1 MQELFLLFP
10 IFIYTYLKNISSYF
24 IYVYICK
31 YQKKYYQL
39 FMGEN
44 KEEHDIKKTNIIPA
58 KDFVSIGSSIVGS
71 IVGLAIGG
79 PVGAVIGATTTPSLV
94 VVYNFANR
102 FIERK
107 YEKTKKIAEKS
118 LVIANIQPE
127 EALEKLNL
135 NDDLADSYINLL
147 RIASEADANIADVM
161 SSVLAACLT
170 ASSNKERERLLIL
183 SDSLDKMRKT
193 HILILKAL
201 YEAGGVLKAKE
212 IAKVIDIPEIELRS
226 VVRDLELRGMIKDR
240 DVHPT
245 EWKLRELGKVII
257 EFANNNIIE
266 S

>member
-1 MQELFLLFP
+1 M
-10 IFIYTYLKNISSYF
+10 KNISSCVFYG
-24 IYVYICK
+24 YICK
-31 YQKKYYQL
+31 HQKDIFSYI
-39 FMGEN
+39 MSVN
-44 KEEHDIKKTNIIPA
+44 KEKHNKKESNIILA
-58 KDFVSIGSSIVGS
+58 KDYVSIGSSIVGS

-94 VVYNFANR
+94 VAYNFANR
-102 FIERK
+102 FLERK

-118 LVIANIQPE
+118 LLIANIQPE
-127 EALEKLNL
+127 KALEKLNS
-135 NDDLADSYINLL
+135 NDELADSYISLL
-147 RIASEADANIADVM
+147 RIASEADTSIDDIM

-183 SDSLDKMRKT
+183 SDSLDNMRTT

-201 YEAGGVLKAKE
+201 YDAGGVLKAKE
-212 IAKVIDIPEIELRS
+212 IAEIIDIPEIELRS

-245 EWKLRELGKVII
+245 EWKLRELGKIII
-257 EFANNNIIE
+257 EFANNNITE